1 MNYIHIVAVDQVN
14 AIGKDNTIPWH
25 SRVDMQHFKQ
35 TTTGQVL
42 IMGRKTYESLPPSKL
57 PNRKLI
63 IVSKTMREDA
73 VVGHGYV
80 VRSIREALNAAAK
93 IAKIDHRENVYIIG
107 GAEIYQATA
116 QYVNGVILSKIDTYV
131 IDADAHYPL
140 NITDKMNLVDTYPL
154 DADVTEPTV
163 KVYYYRS

>member
-14 AIGKDNTIPWH
+14 AIGKNNTIPWN

-35 TTTGQVL
+35 TTTGQIL
-42 IMGRKTYESLPPSKL
+42 IMGRKTYDSLPPSKL

-63 IVSKTMREDA
+63 IISKSMREDA
-73 VVGHGYV
+73 VVPHGCV
-80 VRSIREALNAAAK
+80 VRSIKEALNVGAK
-93 IAKIDHRENVYIIG
+93 MAKIDHRENIYIIG

-116 QYVNGVILSKIDTYV
+116 PFINGVIISKIDTYV
-131 IDADAHYPL
+131 TDADAHYPL
-140 NITDKMNLVDTYPL
+140 DITDKMHLKDIYPL